1 MFQLS
6 ELLKINSTR
15 YTFYQLWEL
24 MNNPFRAFKRI
35 ETVARFSTVAIIT
48 VTLDIPKEN
57 KIDKTIFLV
66 LYNFRGK
73 NHQSKNFLK
82 NWQNIFNYIEFYGF
96 VNSIPCQIPSTGQKK
111 VERKYQKERF
121 FGNMVNRQ
129 FYYRIVNNQLEVV
142 NPKQFFISWQNLAWL
157 CLVTR
162 ENFSSVEKLWQHL
175 LAAIPKN
182 FKLTRLSD

>member
-15 YTFYQLWEL
+15 YTFHQLWEL

-57 KIDKTIFLV
+57 KIDETIFLV

-82 NWQNIFNYIEFYGF
+82 N
-96 VNSIPCQIPSTGQKK
+96 
-111 VERKYQKERF
+111 
-121 FGNMVNRQ
+121 
-129 FYYRIVNNQLEVV
+129 
-142 NPKQFFISWQNLAWL
+142 
-157 CLVTR
+157 
-162 ENFSSVEKLWQHL
+162 
-175 LAAIPKN
+175 
-182 FKLTRLSD
+182 